1 MKRDRVI
8 IRRRLA
14 SVELVSNPKST
25 KTVRN
30 FTLFFFG
37 IIVVSLFLPWQ
48 QNIRGNGVLTAF
60 APEDRPQTIEST
72 IAGRIEQWYIREGQ
86 FVKKGDTIVFL
97 SEIKDAYF
105 DPKIIQRLTEE
116 IDAKQSS
123 ISSTRDKVAALDV
136 QIAALKDGLKFSTDK
151 ARNKFQQ
158 AKNKL
163 SIDSIDL
170 VAAKTELDI
179 AKLQVVRADT
189 LYQKGLISLVQYEGR
204 KLKVQDATAKYIGS
218 ENKVLLAKNE
228 VTNAL
233 IELNSIQADYGDKI
247 SKALSEKN
255 SSLSYV
261 FEAEGELAK
270 KRNYQ
275 ANVEVRRGFYV
286 VRAPRDGYVVKAI
299 KLGLGETIKEGEAIA
314 TITPA
319 EPNLAA
325 EVYIKAM
332 DLPLVSIGNK
342 VRLQFDGWP
351 AIQFSGWPSV
361 SVGTFG
367 GTVAVIDM
375 VDSEKSSYRILV
387 VPDPED
393 EPWPELIRVGSGVY
407 GWAMLKTVPVWY
419 EIWRQLNGFPPDMII
434 PGKESSKKS
443 SADKEKL

>member
-37 IIVVSLFLPWQ
+37 IIIITLFLPWQ

-105 DPKIIQRLTEE
+105 DPEIIKRLTEE

-123 ISSTRDKVAALDV
+123 IASTRDKVASLDL
-136 QIAALKDGLKFSTDK
+136 QIAALRDGLRYSLDK
-151 ARNKFQQ
+151 ARNKYQQ

-163 SIDSIDL
+163 SIDSIDF
-170 VAAKTELDI
+170 VASKTELDI
-179 AKLQVVRADT
+179 AKLQLKRADT
-189 LYQKGLISLVQYEGR
+189 LYQKGLISLVQYESR
-204 KLKVQDATAKYIGS
+204 KLKVQETTAKFIGS

-233 IELNSIQADYGDKI
+233 IELNSIQADYTDKI
-247 SKALSEKN
+247 SKAISEKN

-270 KRNYQ
+270 KRNYLS
-275 ANVEVRRGFYV
+275 NVEVRQGYYV
-286 VRAPRDGYVVKAI
+286 IRAPRDGFVVQAI
-299 KLGLGETIKEGEAIA
+299 KLGIGETLKEGEAIA

-319 EPNLAA
+319 EPKLAA

-332 DLPLVSIGNK
+332 DLPLVTIGNK

-351 AIQFSGWPSV
+351 VIQFSGWPSV

-375 VDSEKSSYRILV
+375 VGTEQSSYRILV
-387 VPDPED
+387 IPDPED
-393 EPWPELIRVGSGVY
+393 EPWPDPLRVGSGVY

-434 PGKESSKKS
+434 PGKSNSKEISKANKES
-443 SADKEKL
+443 